1 MGRSLFG
8 RLLVSFVGII
18 LVTLVV
24 TSLVL
29 SWLFSSFYYSTK
41 ERELVSQGGEIAGL
55 LSASLGEQAD
65 REKTLNSLTLRSLRA
80 QQDTRIMIVGREVLD
95 PSLNPGPAPY
105 PLPPSPLEPADG
117 QKLLQGRA
125 ITWQRQM
132 PRSNQTILTAAVPFT
147 YREQVAGA
155 ILLSTPVADIRATIS
170 AVRRLI
176 FYSAGVAV
184 LLAIIPAYC
193 LSRSISRPIKQ
204 MSALT
209 MEMAKGNFRRQIPVT
224 SRDEIGRLAEHFNRL
239 GVELEQTI
247 NNLSRE
253 KTQNENILV
262 NLAEG
267 VIATDLAGKTT
278 LLNPA
283 AEHLLGLDQKKA
295 LNQDLASFE
304 GCQPLGALFKE
315 VMETGE
321 QRSGEFDL
329 PGKKIVLFALVAPLR
344 GRDGTAYGAVGVI
357 KDVTEARKLE
367 QLRRDFIA
375 DVSHE
380 IRTPLT
386 SIQGFTEALLDEV
399 TADKAVQAEYLKVI
413 HQESLRLGRLLN
425 ELLDLARL
433 ESGKVRWD
441 LNPIDVP
448 ELFAG
453 VLLKLKPQIEEKSLC
468 VEQEIPPGFPAL
480 PGNEERIEQ
489 VLINLVQNAIRFSP
503 PGGMIKMQ
511 ASFSGEEATISVSD
525 QGPGIPEEDLPHIWE
540 RFYRVE
546 KSRSRAL
553 GGTGLG
559 LAIVRQIVELHGGKV
574 SVSSREGAGST
585 FSFTLPLAPAQ
596 NNH

>member
-1 MGRSLFG
+1 MGRSLFS
-8 RLLVSFVGII
+8 RLLASFAGII

-29 SWLFSSFYYSTK
+29 SWLFSSFYFYTK
-41 ERELVSQGGEIAGL
+41 EKELVSQGGEIAGL
-55 LSASLGEQAD
+55 LSASLGEQVD
-65 REKTLNSLTLRSLRA
+65 RETINILTARSLRA
-80 QQDTRIMIVGREVLD
+80 QQDTRVMIVGREVLD
-95 PSLNPGPAPY
+95 AAVNPGPGPY
-105 PLPPSPLEPADG
+105 PLPPPPLEPADG

-176 FYSAGVAV
+176 FYSAGVAI
-184 LLAIIPAYC
+184 LLAIIPAYF

-224 SRDEIGRLAEHFNRL
+224 SRDEIGRLAENFNQL

-253 KTQNENILV
+253 KTQNENILS

-283 AEHLLGLDQKKA
+283 AGRLLGLNEEEA
-295 LNQDLASFE
+295 LNQELAGFE
-304 GCQPLGALFKE
+304 GCRDLGSLFE
-315 VMETGE
+315 AVIETGE
-321 QRSGEFDL
+321 QHSGEFDL
-329 PGKKIVLFALVAPLR
+329 PGKKSVLFALAAPLR
-344 GRDGTAYGAVGVI
+344 GRDGAIYGAVGVI

-399 TADKAVQAEYLKVI
+399 T
-413 HQESLRLGRLLN
+413 
-425 ELLDLARL
+425 
-433 ESGKVRWD
+433 
-441 LNPIDVP
+441 
-448 ELFAG
+448 
-453 VLLKLKPQIEEKSLC
+453 
-468 VEQEIPPGFPAL
+468 
-480 PGNEERIEQ
+480 
-489 VLINLVQNAIRFSP
+489 
-503 PGGMIKMQ
+503 
-511 ASFSGEEATISVSD
+511 
-525 QGPGIPEEDLPHIWE
+525 
-540 RFYRVE
+540 
-546 KSRSRAL
+546 
-553 GGTGLG
+553 
-559 LAIVRQIVELHGGKV
+559 
-574 SVSSREGAGST
+574 
-585 FSFTLPLAPAQ
+585 
-596 NNH
+596 

>member
-1 MGRSLFG
+1 MMGRSLFS
-8 RLLVSFVGII
+8 RLLASFAGII

-29 SWLFSSFYYSTK
+29 SWLFSSFYFYTK
-41 ERELVSQGGEIAGL
+41 EKELVSQGEEIAGL
-55 LSASLGEQAD
+55 LSASLGEQVD
-65 REKTLNSLTLRSLRA
+65 RETINILTARSLRA

-95 PSLNPGPAPY
+95 AAVNPGPGPY

-147 YREQVAGA
+147 NREQIAGA
-155 ILLSTPVADIRATIS
+155 IILSTPVADIRATVS

-176 FYSAGVAV
+176 FYSAGVAI
-184 LLAIIPAYC
+184 LLAIIPAYY

-224 SRDEIGRLAEHFNRL
+224 SRDEIGRLAENFNRL

-253 KTQNENILV
+253 KTQNENILS

-267 VIATDLAGKTT
+267 VIATDLAGRTT

-283 AEHLLGLDQKKA
+283 AGRLLGLNEEEA
-295 LNQDLASFE
+295 LNQELAGFE
-304 GCQPLGALFKE
+304 GCRDLGSLFKA
-315 VMETGE
+315 VIETGE
-321 QRSGEFDL
+321 QHSGEFDL
-329 PGKKIVLFALVAPLR
+329 PGKKSVLFALVAPLR
-344 GRDGTAYGAVGVI
+344 GRDGAIYGAVGVI

-399 TADKAVQAEYLKVI
+399 TADRTVQAEYLKVI
-413 HQESLRLGRLLN
+413 HQESLRLGRLIN

-433 ESGKVRWD
+433 ESGKVSWD
-441 LNPIDVP
+441 LNSIDVP

-453 VLLKLKPQIEEKSLC
+453 VLLKLKPQLEEKDLC

-503 PGGMIKMQ
+503 PKGVIKMQ
-511 ASFSGEEATISVSD
+511 ASFSGQQATISVSD

-574 SVSSREGAGST
+574 LVSSREGAGST
-585 FSFTLPLAPAQ
+585 FSFTLPLAPA
-596 NNH
+596 

>member
-1 MGRSLFG
+1 M
-8 RLLVSFVGII
+8 SFAGII

-29 SWLFSSFYYSTK
+29 SWLFNSFYFYTK
-41 ERELVSQGGEIAGL
+41 EKELVSQGEEIAGL
-55 LSASLGEQAD
+55 FSASLGEQAN
-65 REKTLNSLTLRSLRA
+65 RETINFLTARSLRT

-95 PSLNPGPAPY
+95 SSLNPGPGLH
-105 PLPPSPLEPADG
+105 PLPLEPADG

-125 ITWQRQM
+125 ITWQRQI

-155 ILLSTPVADIRATIS
+155 ILLSTPVADIRATVS
-170 AVRRLI
+170 AVQRLI
-176 FYSAGVAV
+176 LYSAGVAI
-184 LLAIIPAYC
+184 LLALIPAYC

-209 MEMAKGNFRRQIPVT
+209 LEMARGNFRQHIPVT
-224 SRDEIGRLAEHFNRL
+224 SQDEIGRLAENFNQL

-247 NNLSRE
+247 NKLSRE
-253 KTQNENILV
+253 KTQNENILS

-283 AEHLLGLDQKKA
+283 AEYLLGLEQKKA
-295 LNQDLASFE
+295 LDQDLASFE
-304 GCQPLGALFKE
+304 GCQPLGALFKK

-321 QRSGEFDL
+321 QGSLEFTLSG
-329 PGKKIVLFALVAPLR
+329 GKIILSARVAPLR
-344 GRDGTAYGAVGVI
+344 GRDQVIYGAVGVI
-357 KDVTEARKLE
+357 KDITEAKKLE

-399 TADKAVQAEYLKVI
+399 TIDRTVQAEYLKVI
-413 HQESLRLGRLLN
+413 HEESLRLGRLIN

-433 ESGKVRWD
+433 ESGKISWD
-441 LNPIDVP
+441 LNPIHIPD
-448 ELFAG
+448 LFAG
-453 VLLKLKPQIEEKSLC
+453 VLLKLKPQLEEKNLRI
-468 VEQEIPPGFPAL
+468 EQKIPRDAPILPA
-480 PGNEERIEQ
+480 NEERIEQ
-489 VLINLVQNAIRFSP
+489 VLINLLQNAIRFSP
-503 PGGMIKMQ
+503 PGGVIKMQ
-511 ASFSGEEATISVSD
+511 ASFSGEEVTISFTD

-559 LAIVRQIVELHGGKV
+559 LAIVKQIVEIHGGKV
-574 SVSSREGAGST
+574 LVSSREGIGST
-585 FSFTLPLAPAQ
+585 FSFTLPLAPA
-596 NNH
+596 